1 MYVLTSVKGTSA
13 TTVPLVGRGAA
24 SFRVQIAYQ
33 MFVRQLI
40 NRRCIGA
47 GSYVAGYRF
56 ATDLKIFTMVETG

>member
-47 GSYVAGYRF
+47 GSWPV
-56 ATDLKIFTMVETG
+56 TDLRLI